1 MGSHTVS
8 KFAKVLRDVRLSQET
23 FLSQS
28 KLAEKLGCD
37 HSYISRLEDGSRL
50 PSREFLVRMTMNLE
64 MSTVVQNQLFTSA
77 GFSPPV
83 SIGDLHFEILYRLD
97 KALQSANL
105 VVMKSSITFLELIAV
120 TLEASAEE
128 H

>member
-1 MGSHTVS
+1 VS
-8 KFAKVLRDVRLSQET
+8 EFAKVLKDVRLSQET

-64 MSTVVQNQLFTSA
+64 MSTVVQNRLFTSA
-77 GFSPPV
+77 GFSPLVP
-83 SIGDLHFEILYRLD
+83 IGEANFEIMHRLD
-97 KALQSANL
+97 KALQNASL
-105 VVMKSSITFLELIAV
+105 VVLKSSITFLELIAV